1 MLVHLPRLFGDRSA
15 LIGGVRER
23 IQALLAEQ
31 V

>member
-1 MLVHLPRLFGDRSA
+1 VHLPRLFGDPSA
-15 LIGGVRER
+15 LIGGVRQR